1 MSSDVL
7 IHTTADEIDHKR
19 RGEVPDDHL
28 CFWTVNGTPR
38 PPEPGRRVYFEV
50 DGRLVACGEIREIE
64 TGKLWF
70 DPLESVDREPP
81 IVVPSRGFTYVE
93 PIADEATEVSR

>member
-7 IHTTADEIDHKR
+7 IHTTADAIAHKR
-19 RGEVPDDHL
+19 RGEVPDGHL

-38 PPEPGRRVYFEV
+38 QTEPGRHVYFEV
-50 DGRLVACGEIREIE
+50 DGRLVARGEIRDIE

-70 DPLESVDREPP
+70 DPLEPVDIEPP
-81 IVVPSRGFTYVE
+81 TAVPSRGFTYVE
-93 PIADEATEVSR
+93 PIGDETTEAQP